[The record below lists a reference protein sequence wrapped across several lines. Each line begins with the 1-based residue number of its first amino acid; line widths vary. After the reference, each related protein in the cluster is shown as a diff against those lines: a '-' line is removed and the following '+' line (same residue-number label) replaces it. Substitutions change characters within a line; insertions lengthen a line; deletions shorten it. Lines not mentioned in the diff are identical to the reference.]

1 MYIVACIMDLR
12 FCFFNVCRLI
22 PTIGDIIT
30 FFLFINK
37 NIWVDWRQS
46 HTIWHSISEF
56 AGSIQSFF
64 VGATAG
70 MCVAGEVQPAVSWG
84 IVDGCTSCLTY
95 IQTEGISGMCTYCWS
110 CTASTLSSPT
120 TLFEGCWAWVSG
132 ACSSSAEFC
141 SSCSGALM
149 QGPTGVANF
158 CSSTLSAC
166 SDSDSLFYR
175 CLGGL
180 SYVGSSIW
188 SGLAYIG
195 NSASACGAQYGPVL
209 YEQLIRLRDFLWSC
223 LMWFWRQVRMF
234 FT

>member
-1 MYIVACIMDLR
+1 MSCQILHLR
-12 FCFFNVCRLI
+12 MILSSLYFRLI

-30 FFLFINK
+30 FFIFIHK

-46 HTIWHSISEF
+46 HTIWHTISDFFGAMQATIVGLF
-56 AGSIQSFF
+56 AP
-64 VGATAG
+64 
-70 MCVAGEVQPAVSWG
+70 GEVQPAVSWG
-84 IVDGCTSCLTY
+84 IVDGCTSCLTH

-110 CTASTLSSPT
+110 CTAATISSPS
-120 TLFEGCWAWVSG
+120 TLFEGCWTSISA

-149 QGPTGVANF
+149 EGPTGVATF

-166 SDSDSLFYR
+166 SDSDSLFNR
-175 CLGGL
+175 CLGGF
-180 SYVGSSIW
+180 SYVGSSVW
-188 SGLAYIG
+188 SGLVYIG
-195 NSASACGAQYGPVL
+195 SSISACGAQYGPVL

-223 LMWFWRQVRMF
+223 LMWLWRQVRMF